1 LTAVAIRRLTI
12 PCDFVRVRDRAAA
25 WIVTG
30 PIGHLW
36 SVLADLAVLLAR
48 YGWRRLSSRFIP
60 NG

>member
-1 LTAVAIRRLTI
+1 MRRLTI